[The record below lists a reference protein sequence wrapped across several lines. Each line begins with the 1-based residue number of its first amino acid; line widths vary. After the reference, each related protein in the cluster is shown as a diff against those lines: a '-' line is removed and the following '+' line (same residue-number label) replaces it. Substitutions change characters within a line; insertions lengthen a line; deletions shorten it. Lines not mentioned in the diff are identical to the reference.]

1 MKVQYFE
8 IVTPDV
14 DRLCAIHSAVT
25 GVSFGKPVAALG
37 NARTADMPDGARIGI
52 RAPMNEG
59 EVPVTRP
66 YYLVDDIEFATLKA
80 EEAGAEIIHPPLEI
94 PGIGKFSICLIGT
107 IQHGYWEL

>member
-1 MKVQYFE
+1 MKVHYLE

-14 DRLCAIHSAVT
+14 DALCTIQTAATGAV
-25 GVSFGKPVAALG
+25 FGDPVPALG
-37 NARTADMPDGARIGI
+37 NARTTDMPDGGRMGI

-59 EVPVTRP
+59 EEPVTRP
-66 YYLVDDIEFATLKA
+66 YYLVDDIELSTQKA

-107 IQHGYWEL
+107 IQHGFWEL